1 METTLIPIGKA
12 ERKLVKVAA
21 AQADMPVY
29 EFLSK
34 LVNDALSPKKKG
46 K

>member
-1 METTLIPIGKA
+1 METTLIPIGKK
-12 ERKLVKVAA
+12 ERKLVKIAA
-21 AQADMPVY
+21 AQAEIPVY

-34 LVNDALSPKKKG
+34 LVNDALLTKKK